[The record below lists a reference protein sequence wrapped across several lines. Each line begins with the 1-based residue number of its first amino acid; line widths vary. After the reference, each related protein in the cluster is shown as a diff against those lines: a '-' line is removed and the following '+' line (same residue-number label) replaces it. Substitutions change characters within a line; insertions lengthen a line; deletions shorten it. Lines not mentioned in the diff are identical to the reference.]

1 MQTHIKNKRESKGES
16 GAGRTKA
23 ARGGIPADPKAGT
36 GKNRAKLRRVRV
48 PAGCTPDGPLPFEVN
63 HMQENYVISIRGRQK
78 VDDEVGEIELTTV
91 GSYVRRGSSRYI
103 VYKEYMADQSPSTR
117 TSILKI
123 DGDSRLTLM
132 RHGGDNT
139 RLILENGKRHL
150 CQYDTEYGNMMIGV
164 FTSRLS
170 SHLGD
175 TGGSLEVIYTL
186 DINSA
191 LSSLNELSITVK
203 EAKNTDVQNRA
214 AGD

>member
-1 MQTHIKNKRESKGES
+1 MQNHIKNKKRKSD
-16 GAGRTKA
+16 ADRTKTA
-23 ARGGIPADPKAGT
+23 HGGDPACSTSNT
-36 GKNRAKLRRVRV
+36 GRQRAKLRRIRV
-48 PAGCTPDGPLPFEVN
+48 PSGNLPDAAYPFEVN
-63 HMQENYVISIRGRQK
+63 QMQENYLISIRGRQK
-78 VDDEVGEIELTTV
+78 VDDEVGEIELTTL

-132 RHGGDNT
+132 RRGGDNT

-203 EAKNTDVQNRA
+203 EAKNTDVQNRT
-214 AGD
+214 AGN